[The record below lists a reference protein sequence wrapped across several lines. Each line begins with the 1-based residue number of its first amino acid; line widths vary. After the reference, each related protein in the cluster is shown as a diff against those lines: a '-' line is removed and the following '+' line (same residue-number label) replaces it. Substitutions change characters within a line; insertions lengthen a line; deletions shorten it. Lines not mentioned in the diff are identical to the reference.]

1 MPGRVWEDSG
11 GLQVENDLANCPLS
25 KLNFFHLEEEYKRG
39 GKRKG
44 KSKEKRR
51 KRKEDEEEKEKE
63 RRVERRG
70 KTEVAAAEMEE
81 QEGRKRIEKKEERKT
96 SYSALV
102 KSERVRERKRR
113 KVGV

>member
-11 GLQVENDLANCPLS
+11 GLQVENNLANCPLS
-25 KLNFFHLEEEYKRG
+25 KLNSFHLEEEYKGG

-63 RRVERRG
+63 RKKSGKKRKIRSGSSGNGGAGREEEDRDESREENKLFCSGEIRERERR
-70 KTEVAAAEMEE
+70 KM
-81 QEGRKRIEKKEERKT
+81 
-96 SYSALV
+96 
-102 KSERVRERKRR
+102 
-113 KVGV
+113 GV